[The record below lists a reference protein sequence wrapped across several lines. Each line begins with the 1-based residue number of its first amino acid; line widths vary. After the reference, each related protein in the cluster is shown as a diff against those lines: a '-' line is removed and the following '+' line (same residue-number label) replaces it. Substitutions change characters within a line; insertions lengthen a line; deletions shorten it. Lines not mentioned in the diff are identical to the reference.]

1 MIDTIIFDFGDIF
14 IDLDKAAC
22 SREFA
27 AIGLTEMDGEIEELN
42 HRFEVG
48 EIDELAFLEGFQKKI
63 PHADILEIRKAWNA
77 LIGDFPLHRL
87 EFLQMLSGKYR
98 LFLLTNTDSI
108 HIDRFEHKVGMT
120 FARDFYQCFE
130 KVYYSYEMGMRKPDP
145 KLFETIMSRHGL
157 DPEKTL
163 FVDDKKEN
171 TDSAAALG
179 LRTWNLQPGQ
189 EDVSELFNKKF
200 L

>member
-22 SREFA
+22 SREFTA
-27 AIGLTEMDGEIEELN
+27 LGLKEFDPGLETLN
-42 HRFEVG
+42 HRFEIG
-48 EIDELAFLEGFQKKI
+48 EIDELAFLEGFRQRI
-63 PHADILEIRKAWNA
+63 PEVGILDIRKAWNA

-87 EFLQMLSGKYR
+87 EFLQMLAGRYR

-130 KVYYSYEMGMRKPDP
+130 KVYYSFEMGMRKPDP
-145 KLFETIMSRHGL
+145 KLFETIISRHGL
-157 DPEKTL
+157 DPAKTL
-163 FVDDKKEN
+163 FVDDRKEN
-171 TDSAAALG
+171 TDSASALG
-179 LRTWNLQPGQ
+179 LRTWNLKPGE
-189 EDVSELFNKKF
+189 EDVTELFSKKIV
-200 L
+200 

>member
-1 MIDTIIFDFGDIF
+1 MIETIIFDFGDIF
-14 IDLDKAAC
+14 IDLDKDAC

-27 AIGLTEMDGEIEELN
+27 SLGLTHMNGEIEKLN

-48 EIDELAFLEGFQKKI
+48 EIDELAFLEGFQKQI
-63 PHADILEIRKAWNA
+63 PHADILDIRKAWNA
-77 LIGDFPLHRL
+77 LVGDFPLRRL
-87 EFLQMLSGKYR
+87 EFLQMLTGQYR

-130 KVYYSYEMGMRKPDP
+130 KVYYSYEMGLRKPDP
-145 KLFETIMSRHGL
+145 KLFETIIGRHGL
-157 DPEKTL
+157 DPAKTL

-171 TDSAAALG
+171 TDSAASLG
-179 LRTWNLQPGQ
+179 LRVWNLIPGQ
-189 EDVSELFNKKF
+189 EDVCDLFSKKF
-200 L
+200 A